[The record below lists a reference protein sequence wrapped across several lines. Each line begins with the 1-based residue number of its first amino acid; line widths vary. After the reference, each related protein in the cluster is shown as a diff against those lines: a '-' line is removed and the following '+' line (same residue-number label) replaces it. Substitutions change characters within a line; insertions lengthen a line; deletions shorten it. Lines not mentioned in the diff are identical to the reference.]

1 MKANVAPP
9 SIKPVKERGRAVSVV
24 RDSLTGSLW
33 TVVSR
38 VTGLGQSIA
47 VATVLGATYLGNTYQ
62 AINSLPNIIYYQLL
76 AGSLFASILVPPLVS
91 RRDRGDTAGT
101 EALAQGFYG
110 TLLAG
115 AVLFCLLLIV
125 AGPAILH
132 VFVLGVSDP
141 TTAALQRRVGLVFL
155 VIFVPQIALYVTAG
169 TGAAVMNAHGRFA
182 LAAGAPALENLG
194 MISILIIGGVLYG
207 TGTTLANVTTPQVL
221 LLGLGTTVSV
231 GVHAAA
237 QWLGARSCRVRLIPR
252 AGWRDREVRRVLR
265 RVVPTLGYTGLAA
278 LQTVAVLV
286 LANRLAGGL
295 VAFQLALN
303 FFYLPVAVVAW
314 PIARSMLPHVA
325 GLTSLEDGPAF
336 WNELCRAVRL
346 ASFVTVPMAVAY
358 LMLATPIA
366 RAIAMGQLEA
376 DGGVPL
382 VAMSLAALGLGVIGE
397 TWFVLGTYAFY
408 AREDARAPLRS
419 MLVRVG
425 VAAAVLSIAL
435 VTQRPVILMV
445 LGLAMSLGSVI
456 GSVHLWARLRASSG
470 GALPVR
476 PLARTAAAACIMAVP
491 ATLTAAAL
499 SRWIG
504 ANEVGQVGA
513 VFGATLTGAG
523 AYLLVQKAFAAPE
536 LALLRLGATRLARPD
551 NG

>member
-1 MKANVAPP
+1 MKADVMQSGTQPMNEGGP
-9 SIKPVKERGRAVSVV
+9 AVSVV

-91 RRDRGDTAGT
+91 RRDRGDAAAT

-110 TLLAG
+110 ALLAG
-115 AVLFCLLLIV
+115 AAVFCLLLIL

-132 VFVLGVSDP
+132 VFAVGVADP

-194 MISILIIGGVLYG
+194 MISTLILAGVLFG
-207 TGTTLANVTTPQVL
+207 TGTDLGNVTTPQVL

-231 GVHAAA
+231 GIHAGA
-237 QWLGARSCRVRLIPR
+237 QWLGARSCDVRLRPR
-252 AGWRDREVRRVLR
+252 AGWRDPEVRRVLR

-278 LQTVAVLV
+278 SQTVAVLV

-325 GLTSLEDGPAF
+325 RLTSPEDGPAF
-336 WNELCRAVRL
+336 WDELCRAVRL
-346 ASFVTVPMAVAY
+346 ASFVVVPMAVAY
-358 LMLATPIA
+358 LVLATPIA

-408 AREDARAPLRS
+408 ARQDARAPLRS

-435 VTQRPVILMV
+435 ITKRPAVLLV

-456 GSVHLWARLRASSG
+456 GSIHLWARLRASSG
-470 GALPVR
+470 GTLAMR
-476 PLARTAAAACIMAVP
+476 PLARTVIAACIMAVP
-491 ATLTAAAL
+491 AALTAEAL

-504 ANEVGQVGA
+504 AHELGQVGA
-513 VFGATLTGAG
+513 VVGATLIGAV
-523 AYLLVQKAFAAPE
+523 AYLLAQKAFAAPE
-536 LALLRLGATRLARPD
+536 LALLKSGITRFVRSD
-551 NG
+551 NR